1 MYKLL
6 KTQKLSNDHVCYFLY
21 QILRGLKYIH
31 SANVLHRDL
40 KPSNLLL
47 NTTCDLKVSQYQLLL
62 FMVFAVIIKLYGVD
76 FSFSAF
82 VIWMVPLC

>member
-1 MYKLL
+1 MLSDSVQQSLTFQRYIVQSLMETDMYKLL
-6 KTQKLSNDHVCYFLY
+6 KTQRLSNEHVCYFLY

-47 NTTCDLKVSQYQLLL
+47 NTTCDLKARFYT
-62 FMVFAVIIKLYGVD
+62 
-76 FSFSAF
+76 
-82 VIWMVPLC
+82 